1 MSNNIKDLDNI
12 LKPLDL
18 IKIFRALHTPTEEY
32 TLFSSAPREFTII
45 DRIVGQK
52 PIFNKFKM
60 VIVSQR
66 VLSDQNSIQIK
77 TNNKDILMAPKYN
90 IKRDIFKPMIQ
101 EKNSSEKLE
110 NNLHWVKMKARY
122 IKISEGQLKKK
133 VLRYLQF

>member
-45 DRIVGQK
+45 DLIVGQK

-66 VLSDQNSIQIK
+66 VL
-77 TNNKDILMAPKYN
+77 
-90 IKRDIFKPMIQ
+90 
-101 EKNSSEKLE
+101 
-110 NNLHWVKMKARY
+110 
-122 IKISEGQLKKK
+122 
-133 VLRYLQF
+133 